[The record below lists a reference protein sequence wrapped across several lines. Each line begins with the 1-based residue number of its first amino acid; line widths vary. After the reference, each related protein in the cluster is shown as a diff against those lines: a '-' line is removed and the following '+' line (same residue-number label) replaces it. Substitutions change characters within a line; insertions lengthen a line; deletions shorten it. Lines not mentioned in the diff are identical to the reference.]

1 MNSEKYI
8 GLQGRN
14 IRRGLPNHRFAIVLR
29 ALCLHHESLL
39 CVRGDV
45 LVSTSV
51 RAVFALPQGP
61 SLRSGLCCPSP
72 SSLNRPHPPHSWA
85 HPDFAALRLI
95 PDALAVRFPPRRPL
109 SGSVLSLCLP
119 SPHAALYDRGKF
131 ISCTRSVPSPMT
143 LAFAKSLTARHSRN
157 PHHPFPMGGMVSR
170 LHWFAGSL
178 RPCRVA
184 RTPVRI

>member
-1 MNSEKYI
+1 
-8 GLQGRN
+8 
-14 IRRGLPNHRFAIVLR
+14 
-29 ALCLHHESLL
+29 
-39 CVRGDV
+39 
-45 LVSTSV
+45 V

-95 PDALAVRFPPRRPL
+95 PDARAVRFPPRRPL

-157 PHHPFPMGGMVSR
+157 PHHPFPMGR
-170 LHWFAGSL
+170 WFRGFTGSL
-178 RPCRVA
+178 VRCGRVQLLA
-184 RTPVRI
+184 PLYGSDQEFPPANGDFYSRASGESVTLLVVGYNYAGN